1 MNETRETIQMTGENN
16 SAFDRRTFLKNSAAA
31 GFMSLVPA
39 QAMTGNL
46 TSSMSAEQAS
56 SSDQYPQKPP
66 GMNSLAQLDSRFP
79 ITYEI
84 AVPTA
89 LALLTKYFRA
99 LAARDLSGMAETLH
113 FPFAT
118 YEGTD
123 PVVVDSIDAFRS
135 KPPLSM
141 NVTGSGDSL
150 IVKGAYD
157 MLDSIELH
165 TYNPVNVGLSLCYS
179 RFGPD
184 GKRLLR
190 CQGIY
195 AITDNDGKW
204 GIELMSTIFTPADQT
219 DVPYKDAVEAT
230 LRLQENWML
239 GYTLRDQSVLNST
252 HQLGPQANLSPP
264 EPRSNA
270 GNARKGTPMDGY
282 RATGVKSR
290 LHVLTIT
297 PESIARMDAN
307 FPEFSSWAGGGVGQW
322 DYTLNLPDAKPLHV
336 SVNKVHAFGGYIRYT
351 RDGILTS
358 ESHVLQIVTY
368 KNERWGTAG
377 ALGIMMYHDRTSDV
391 HASA

>member
-1 MNETRETIQMTGENN
+1 MSEQN
-16 SAFDRRTFLKNSAAA
+16 SSAAAERTASARRDFLKHSAAA
-31 GFMSLVPA
+31 GLIALVPSVAAAKALAPGNSAA
-39 QAMTGNL
+39 QAG
-46 TSSMSAEQAS
+46 AS
-56 SSDQYPQKPP
+56 SSDQYPQQPA
-66 GMNSLAQLDSRFP
+66 GMAPLAQFDSRFP
-79 ITYEI
+79 VAYDV

-89 LALLTKYFRA
+89 FALLTKYFRA
-99 LAARDLSGMAETLH
+99 LASRDIAAMAETLH

-123 PVVVDSIDAFRS
+123 PIVVESADAFKS

-184 GKRLLR
+184 GKKLLR

-195 AITDNDGKW
+195 GITDNDGKW
-204 GIELMSTIFTPADQT
+204 GIELMSTIFMPADSA
-219 DVPYKDAVEAT
+219 DVPYKDAAEAT

-252 HQLGPQANLSPP
+252 HQLGPSASLAPP

-282 RATGVKSR
+282 KAMGVKSR
-290 LHVLTIT
+290 LHVSNVT
-297 PESIARMDAN
+297 PETIAKMDAN
-307 FPEFSSWAGGGVGQW
+307 FPEFAGWAGGGVGQW
-322 DYTLNLPDAKPLHV
+322 DYTLNLPEARALHV
-336 SVNKVHAFGGYIRYT
+336 SVNKVHAYGGYVRYT
-351 RDGILTS
+351 RDGVVTS
-358 ESHVLQIVTY
+358 ESRVIQIATY

-377 ALGIMMYHDRTSDV
+377 ALGIMMYHDRTADV
-391 HASA
+391 HPK

>member
-1 MNETRETIQMTGENN
+1 MTDVHRFNKPSESKG
-16 SAFDRRTFLKNSAAA
+16 SAFDRRNFLRNSVAA
-31 GFMSLVPA
+31 GFVSLVPA
-39 QAMTGNL
+39 MPATRSLFQ
-46 TSSMSAEQAS
+46 TSS
-56 SSDQYPQKPP
+56 DRYPQTPANISP
-66 GMNSLAQLDSRFP
+66 LAQLDSRFP

-89 LALLTKYFRA
+89 FSLLTKYFRGLA
-99 LAARDLSGMAETLH
+99 ERDLAAMAETLH

-123 PVVVDSIDAFRS
+123 PVVIENAEAL
-135 KPPLSM
+135 KANPPLSM

-150 IVKGAYD
+150 IEKGAYD
-157 MLDSIELH
+157 MLDSIALY

-184 GKRLLR
+184 GKKLLQ

-204 GIELMSTIFTPADQT
+204 GIELMSTIFTPADQV
-219 DVPYKDAVEAT
+219 DVPYTDAAQAA
-230 LRLQENWML
+230 LRLQQNWML

-252 HQLGPQANLSPP
+252 HQLGPEASIAPP
-264 EPRSNA
+264 DPRSNA

-282 RATGVKSR
+282 RAAGVKSR
-290 LHVLTIT
+290 LHVSNVT
-297 PESIARMDAN
+297 PDTVAKMNAN
-307 FPEFSSWAGGGVGQW
+307 FPEFAGWAGGGVGQW
-322 DYTLNLPDAKPLHV
+322 DYTLNLPEAKPLHV
-336 SVNKVHAFGGYIRYT
+336 SVNKVHAYGGYVRYT
-351 RDGILTS
+351 RDGIVTS

-377 ALGIMMYHDRTSDV
+377 ALGIMMYHDRTADV
-391 HASA
+391 RRGS